1 MDWHIRL
8 KAVAPDYKLTRLLN
22 CWVLSDKD
30 GKYVGRFRTC
40 DEAIAHAKGL
50 TERGSNEQGSAG

>member
-8 KAVAPDYKLTRLLN
+8 AEVAPGYELVRIHYGWCLY
-22 CWVLSDKD
+22 DKA
-30 GKYVGRFRTC
+30 GKFVKHFRTC

-50 TERGSNEQGSAG
+50 TERAAQSA